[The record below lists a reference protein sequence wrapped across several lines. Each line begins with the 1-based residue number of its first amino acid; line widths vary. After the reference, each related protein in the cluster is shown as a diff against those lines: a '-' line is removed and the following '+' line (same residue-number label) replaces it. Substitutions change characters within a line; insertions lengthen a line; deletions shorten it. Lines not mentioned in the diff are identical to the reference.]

1 LLGLIFGGRGGGQ
14 SKGGG
19 GGGGER
25 EKERERRD
33 TQNFVYVNFFVNA
46 GGSVAFYPL
55 AICLLEGRGAVSGLV
70 EQGWSD
76 WCG

>member
-1 LLGLIFGGRGGGQ
+1 MLGLIFGGRGGGQ
-14 SKGGG
+14 NKGGG
-19 GGGGER
+19 LGKRER
-25 EKERERRD
+25 GRERRD
-33 TQNFVYVNFFVNA
+33 TLNFVCVNFFVNA

-55 AICLLEGRGAVSGLV
+55 ALCLLEGRGAVSGLV